1 MRCTSFF
8 NPYGNF
14 ASKHFLLKT
23 FSFPGILIVIVI
35 MFLLINVVILFAYV
49 IKRNYYDK
57 TLKRKLDVLSLDG
70 TTDDDVKRS
79 KFNDGDESFILDVV
93 RKKND
98 YEPVHRNRSPINGFL
113 LSRELSTSTVDAH
126 TKVCDWMSQ
135 EISKKNIKEKGVSP
149 SFSMRSRSFFR
160 RNGKVSVAVDATP
173 NTRTASV
180 LRQEPAELL
189 QQSFNYENKDVI
201 ICQEINV
208 DASLIDAVNLRES
221 QENMSRNNSIS
232 SVKGTADIIKID
244 HRHSRSDPVQ
254 TYYRSFKQDEDIT
267 VFIEDEDV
275 NVTSRDEP
283 GERALMSPEAALEA
297 IKLRNYPKVLPK
309 YPQDTTDYVSSS
321 MKRRSLPPQ
330 YFSMNSFKTPPAP
343 PPRTTSTLGRRPSDR
358 RDSKTLTTSPI
369 MRAEEPPVE
378 EEPEITSNMLH
389 VGPLIP
395 KSNESLYSTL
405 RKKPSTPDQNKSFSF
420 ENSIILETVPQE
432 EDKIEDI
439 IEQSHKPSLIKPPS
453 GFKMANHLQTDK
465 KTAPKIIIKP
475 TLNRQNSSD
484 KKNQN
489 SNIPRVQAP
498 QDASTSSIPPIGASK
513 IPKRKLSN
521 DRSTSES
528 SSSDTSSSTTGTV
541 KQIF

>member
-1 MRCTSFF
+1 MSSAKISRFQF
-8 NPYGNF
+8 LGVLI
-14 ASKHFLLKT
+14 AIVILFLL
-23 FSFPGILIVIVI
+23 V
-35 MFLLINVVILFAYV
+35 NVVILFAYV
-49 IKRNYYDK
+49 IKRNYYDR

-70 TTDDDVKRS
+70 TTDDDAKRS

-98 YEPVHRNRSPINGFL
+98 YEPIHRNRSPIHGFL

-135 EISKKNIKEKGVSP
+135 EITKKGMKGKGVSP
-149 SFSMRSRSFFR
+149 NFSIRSRSFFR

-180 LRQEPAELL
+180 LRQEPAELI
-189 QQSFNYENKDVI
+189 QQSFNYENKDII
-201 ICQEINV
+201 ICEEVDV
-208 DASLIDAVNLRES
+208 DASLIDAVNLRDS
-221 QENMSRNNSIS
+221 NGDRSRRNSIS
-232 SVKGTADIIKID
+232 SIGGTDHIIKID

-254 TYYRSFKQDEDIT
+254 TYYKSFKQDEDIT
-267 VFIEDEDV
+267 VFIEDDDVNV
-275 NVTSRDEP
+275 NVTSRDEAS
-283 GERALMSPEAALEA
+283 ERELLSPEAALRS
-297 IKLRNYPKVLPK
+297 IQMRNYPKVLPK
-309 YPQDTTDYVSSS
+309 YPQDTSDYVSSS

-330 YFSMNSFKTPPAP
+330 YFSMNSFKMPPVP

-369 MRAEEPPVE
+369 MKAEEPPVE
-378 EEPEITSNMLH
+378 EEPEITCNMLH

-395 KSNESLYSTL
+395 KSNESLYSAM

-420 ENSIILETVPQE
+420 ENSIILEHISQ
-432 EDKIEDI
+432 EDKIEGDST
-439 IEQSHKPSLIKPPS
+439 EQCHKPSGIKPPS
-453 GFKMANHLQTDK
+453 GFKATNSTQSDK

-489 SNIPRVQAP
+489 LSIPRVQAP
-498 QDASTSSIPPIGASK
+498 QDASSSPIPPVGASK
-513 IPKRKLSN
+513 IPKRKLSS
-521 DRSTSES
+521 DRATSDS
-528 SSSDTSSSTTGTV
+528 SSSETSSSTTGTV
-541 KQIF
+541 KHIF

>member
-1 MRCTSFF
+1 
-8 NPYGNF
+8 
-14 ASKHFLLKT
+14 
-23 FSFPGILIVIVI
+23 
-35 MFLLINVVILFAYV
+35 MFLLVNVIILFAYV

-70 TTDDDVKRS
+70 TTDDDMKRS

-98 YEPVHRNRSPINGFL
+98 YEPVNRNRSPINGFL

-135 EISKKNIKEKGVSP
+135 EISKRGPKEKGLSP

-201 ICQEINV
+201 ICQEVDV

-221 QENMSRNNSIS
+221 QEHSSRKNSIS
-232 SVKGTADIIKID
+232 SVKDTADIIKID

-267 VFIEDEDV
+267 VFIEDDDV

-283 GERALMSPEAALEA
+283 GERELLSPEAALKA
-297 IKLRNYPKVLPK
+297 IQMRNYPKVLPN

-330 YFSMNSFKTPPAP
+330 YFSMNSFKMAPAP

-358 RDSKTLTTSPI
+358 RNSKTITTSPI

-378 EEPEITSNMLH
+378 EEPEITCNMLH

-395 KSNESLYSTL
+395 KSNESLYSTS

-420 ENSIILETVPQE
+420 ENTIILESIPQE
-432 EDKIEDI
+432 DKTEDST
-439 IEQSHKPSLIKPPS
+439 EQTHKPSGIKPPS
-453 GFKMANHLQTDK
+453 GFKMANQSQSDK
-465 KTAPKIIIKP
+465 KSAPKIIIKP

-489 SNIPRVQAP
+489 SSIPRVQAP
-498 QDASTSSIPPIGASK
+498 QDASASSIPPIGASK

-521 DRSTSES
+521 DRDRSTSDS
-528 SSSDTSSSTTGTV
+528 SSSETSSSTTGTV
-541 KQIF
+541 KHIF

>member
-1 MRCTSFF
+1 M
-8 NPYGNF
+8 
-14 ASKHFLLKT
+14 
-23 FSFPGILIVIVI
+23 
-35 MFLLINVVILFAYV
+35 
-49 IKRNYYDK
+49 
-57 TLKRKLDVLSLDG
+57 KRKLDILSLDG

-98 YEPVHRNRSPINGFL
+98 YAPVHRNRSPINGFL

-126 TKVCDWMSQ
+126 TKVQDWMAQ
-135 EISKKNIKEKGVSP
+135 EISKKGMKGVSP
-149 SFSMRSRSFFR
+149 SFSTRSRSFFR
-160 RNGKVSVAVDATP
+160 RSGKVSVAVDATP
-173 NTRTASV
+173 STRTASV

-189 QQSFNYENKDVI
+189 QQSFNFENKDVI
-201 ICQEINV
+201 ICEEIDV
-208 DASLIDAVNLRES
+208 DASLINAVNLRDS
-221 QENMSRNNSIS
+221 AGSRRNSITS
-232 SVKGTADIIKID
+232 LGDPGDIIKID

-267 VFIEDEDV
+267 VFIEDDDV

-283 GERALMSPEAALEA
+283 GERELLSPEAALKS
-297 IKLRNYPKVLPK
+297 IQMRNYPKVLPK

-330 YFSMNSFKTPPAP
+330 YFSMNSFKMAPVP

-369 MRAEEPPVE
+369 MKAEEPPVE
-378 EEPEITSNMLH
+378 EEPEITCNMLH

-395 KSNESLYSTL
+395 KSNESLYSSL

-420 ENSIILETVPQE
+420 ENSIILENISQ
-432 EDKIEDI
+432 EDKNDEDTTT
-439 IEQSHKPSLIKPPS
+439 EQCHKPSGIKPPS
-453 GFKMANHLQTDK
+453 GFKMTNSTTQSDK
-465 KTAPKIIIKP
+465 KIAPKIIIKP
-475 TLNRQNSSD
+475 TVNRSNSTD

-489 SNIPRVQAP
+489 SNITRVQAP
-498 QDASTSSIPPIGASK
+498 QDASTSSVPPIGASK

-521 DRSTSES
+521 DRSTSDS
-528 SSSDTSSSTTGTV
+528 SSSETSSSTTGTV

>member
-1 MRCTSFF
+1 M
-8 NPYGNF
+8 
-14 ASKHFLLKT
+14 
-23 FSFPGILIVIVI
+23 
-35 MFLLINVVILFAYV
+35 
-49 IKRNYYDK
+49 
-57 TLKRKLDVLSLDG
+57 LSVDG
-70 TTDDDVKRS
+70 TTDDDIKRS

-98 YEPVHRNRSPINGFL
+98 YEPVNRNRSPINGYL

-135 EISKKNIKEKGVSP
+135 EISKKSMKRKGVSP
-149 SFSMRSRSFFR
+149 SFSIKSRSFFR
-160 RNGKVSVAVDATP
+160 RNGKVSVAIDATP

-201 ICQEINV
+201 ICEEVDV

-221 QENMSRNNSIS
+221 KGESSRRNSIS
-232 SVKGTADIIKID
+232 SLGDAADIIKID

-283 GERALMSPEAALEA
+283 GERELLSAEAALKS
-297 IKLRNYPKVLPK
+297 IQMRNYPKVLPK

-330 YFSMNSFKTPPAP
+330 YFSMNSFKMAPAP

-358 RDSKTLTTSPI
+358 RDSKTITTSPI
-369 MRAEEPPVE
+369 MKAEEPPVE
-378 EEPEITSNMLH
+378 EEPEITCNMLH

-395 KSNESLYSTL
+395 KSNESLYSPL

-420 ENSIILETVPQE
+420 ENSIILENISQ
-432 EDKIEDI
+432 EDKVQGEDTT
-439 IEQSHKPSLIKPPS
+439 EQCQKPSGIKPPS
-453 GFKMANHLQTDK
+453 GFKVTQSAQSDK

-489 SNIPRVQAP
+489 LNIPRVQAP
-498 QDASTSSIPPIGASK
+498 QDASTSSIPPVGASK

-521 DRSTSES
+521 DRAISDS
-528 SSSDTSSSTTGTV
+528 SSSETSSSTTGTV